1 MCVVC
6 TCMGEEGV
14 TLLQGEPQRLHA
26 GVEAGACKL
35 AWLLGQSA
43 CRSVPIRLVCS
54 RDGEEE

>member
-1 MCVVC
+1 
-6 TCMGEEGV
+6 MGEEGV